1 MSFEALDKPIS
12 ELLNKVTYYI
22 PRNQRRYVWKK
33 ENWEELLEDVY
44 FTCQNGTNS
53 HFLGSVVFQDLG
65 SQNGLKSYIIID
77 GQQRLTTI
85 SIILLV
91 IMKLFNERKMKDEF
105 LGTVDYVLTKNNRN
119 QDNPILN
126 SEYHISLERLIES
139 TVELESDSVI
149 SMEEFL
155 NSNIVDKTRDSV
167 IAEAY
172 KFFYKNIRKKIESAK
187 DGNEELLIIRDAV
200 IGMVLIQIVSSTEED
215 SYTVFE
221 ILNARG
227 QELEDHE
234 LLKNYVMRYIV
245 PNDYRDIAKSTWEI
259 MENRLGKY
267 MKKFVYHYAWHKFNL
282 QGQEDLTP
290 YRIIQKGTKGG
301 DIKGLLE
308 DLNLKSEYYSK
319 FIYPSE
325 ENCLPYEI
333 EIFRFFKNKRQEQF
347 RPLILSLIHQ
357 KELGK
362 LSESYY
368 KQALKYIYNFFVC
381 YTIIGEEKSNKLRDT
396 VLKYA
401 SLLENTYSD
410 KLLFEFG
417 DSLKRKIPSYEWF
430 ENSFSNLGW
439 SNHTEMFMGQKN
451 KQRVQ
456 IALEIVEKFCSQRDY
471 IDEFTIEHILPDSD
485 SHKNAQIGNLIPLE
499 QELNERCGS
508 RVLDEKVIVYQES
521 NFYTARGIK
530 NRYNEKNFVPE
541 SRTKYLARLIYNN
554 ILELNQLNFRWD
566 I

>member
-12 ELLNKVTYYI
+12 ELLNKVTYHI

-33 ENWEELLEDVY
+33 ENWEELLEDIY
-44 FTCQNGTNS
+44 FTCQNGTNI

-65 SQNGLKSYIIID
+65 SQNGLKSYTIID
-77 GQQRLTTI
+77 GQQRLTTV

-91 IMKLFNERKMKDEF
+91 IMKLFNERKMTDEF
-105 LGTVDYVLTKNNRN
+105 FGTVDYVLTKNNRN
-119 QDNPILN
+119 QPNPVLN
-126 SEYHISLERLIES
+126 SDYHISLERLIES
-139 TVELESDSVI
+139 TVALEADSVI
-149 SMEEFL
+149 SVEEFL
-155 NSNIVDKTRDSV
+155 NTNIIDKARDSK

-172 KFFYKNIRKKIESAK
+172 KFFYKNIREKIEKAE

-234 LLKNYVMRYIV
+234 LLKNYIMRYIV
-245 PNDYRDIAKSTWEI
+245 PNDYRDVAKSIWEG
-259 MENRLGKY
+259 MENRLGSY

-290 YRIIQKGTKGG
+290 YRIIQKGTKGS
-301 DIKGLLE
+301 DIKKLLE
-308 DLNLKSEYYSK
+308 DLNRKSEYYCK
-319 FIYPSE
+319 FIVPSE
-325 ENCLPYEI
+325 ENCVPYEI

-362 LSESYY
+362 LSDSYY
-368 KQALKYIYNFFVC
+368 EQALKYIYNFFVC

-401 SLLENTYSD
+401 SLLENSYSD
-410 KLLFEFG
+410 ILLFEFG
-417 DSLKRKIPSYEWF
+417 ASLKRKIPSYEWF
-430 ENSFSNLGW
+430 ENSFRNLGW
-439 SNHTEMFMGQKN
+439 SNHTEMFKGQKS

-456 IALEIVEKFCSQRDY
+456 IALEIIEKFCSQRDT
-471 IDEFTIEHILPDSD
+471 IDDFTIEHILPDSE
-485 SHKNAQIGNLIPLE
+485 SAKNAQIGNLIPLE
-499 QELNERCGS
+499 QKINERCDN
-508 RVLDEKVIVYQES
+508 RPLDEKLIEYQKS
-521 NFYTARGIK
+521 NFYTARGIV
-530 NRYNEKNFVPE
+530 NRCREKEFVPE
-541 SRTKYLARLIYNN
+541 SRTKHLAQLVYNN
-554 ILELNQLNFRWD
+554 ILELNQLEFH
-566 I
+566 

>member
-12 ELLNKVTYYI
+12 ELLNKVTYHI

-33 ENWEELLEDVY
+33 ENWEELLEDIY
-44 FTCQNGTNS
+44 FTCQNGTNI

-65 SQNGLKSYIIID
+65 SQNGLKSYTIID
-77 GQQRLTTI
+77 GQQRLTTV

-91 IMKLFNERKMKDEF
+91 IMKLFNERRMEDEF
-105 LGTVDYVLTKNNRN
+105 FGTVDYVLTKNNRN
-119 QDNPILN
+119 QPNPVLN
-126 SEYHISLERLIES
+126 SDYHISLERLIES
-139 TVELESDSVI
+139 TVALESDSVI
-149 SMEEFL
+149 SVEEFL
-155 NSNIVDKTRDSV
+155 NTNIIDKSRDSK

-172 KFFYKNIRKKIESAK
+172 KFFYKNIREKIEMAE

-234 LLKNYVMRYIV
+234 LLKNYIMRYIV
-245 PNDYRDIAKSTWEI
+245 PNDYRDAAKSVWES
-259 MENRLGKY
+259 MENRLGTY
-267 MKKFVYHYAWHKFNL
+267 MKKFVYHYAWHKFDL

-290 YRIIQKGTKGG
+290 YRIIQKGSKGS
-301 DIKGLLE
+301 DIKKLLE
-308 DLNLKSEYYSK
+308 DLNRKSEYYCK
-319 FIYPSE
+319 FIVPSE

-362 LSESYY
+362 LSDSYY
-368 KQALKYIYNFFVC
+368 EQALKYIYNFFVC

-401 SLLENTYSD
+401 SLLENSYSD
-410 KLLFEFG
+410 TLLFEFG
-417 DSLKRKIPSYEWF
+417 ASLKRKIPSYEWF
-430 ENSFSNLGW
+430 ENSFKNLGW
-439 SNHTEMFMGQKN
+439 SNHTEMFKGQKN

-456 IALEIVEKFCSQRDY
+456 IALEIIEKFCSQRDS
-471 IDEFTIEHILPDSD
+471 IDDFTIEHILPDSE
-485 SHKNAQIGNLIPLE
+485 SAKYAQIGNLIPLE
-499 QELNERCGS
+499 QKINERCDN
-508 RVLDEKVIVYQES
+508 RTLDKKLVEYQKS
-521 NFYTARGIK
+521 NFYTARGIV
-530 NRYNEKNFVPE
+530 NQCREKEFVPE
-541 SRTKYLARLIYNN
+541 KRTMYLARLVYNN
-554 ILELNQLNFRWD
+554 ILELNQLEFH
-566 I
+566 